1 MPPLS
6 SPHCSTRALHQRS
19 PPLLQP
25 IPATELPL
33 TAEESSFLR
42 DARIVP
48 TVAEAESASKSLPE
62 YGEGEYAETKGKEGG
77 EVDQAVEE
85 AVGSEIEGE
94 KEKGVDV
101 KQGEE
106 SVKAGA
112 EKKGWFG
119 WGK

>member
-1 MPPLS
+1 MHITSRP
-6 SPHCSTRALHQRS
+6 SPTI
-19 PPLLQP
+19 QP
-25 IPATELPL
+25 ISATELPP

-62 YGEGEYAETKGKEGG
+62 YGEGEYAETKGKKGG
-77 EVDQAVEE
+77 EVDKVVED
-85 AVGSEIEGE
+85 AVGVEDVGE
-94 KEKGVDV
+94 KE
-101 KQGEE
+101 QGAEIE
-106 SVKAGA
+106 SGKA